1 MPYLLPRP
9 ISTSERMALVLAF
22 GKLSNL
28 EACSVMGGGILKLE
42 TPCERVSVATLKGS
56 ASSLIRRLSGI
67 LKAAPVMDAVDERR
81 TEPTVLINTLAA
93 SMDSIPT
100 LSVSSYDVD
109 EDDHEVIVRSL
120 LDGFREK
127 GFRKIRLLRPKG
139 NELKADDV
147 LSRRALDIIAF
158 AYLSGYGLGPTSW
171 VPDSAPMRARGVRKP
186 EPHSEISLSPRLA
199 GLLLNLAGLSPG
211 KVVLDPFCGSGTI
224 LAEALLQSCRCLGF
238 DSSKE
243 RIRDARRNLSWV
255 ASSLRG
261 AKFDLQTGDAR
272 ELPEILGKTRV
283 DAVVTEPLLL
293 PSLEARPK
301 TEVATSLVQ
310 AAGSVYADSLASAAQ
325 VLSPGGRIVMVVPIV
340 LTMEGKEVS
349 VTLDGRP
356 LGLRLYQPGPISFE
370 YPVRPSFESTRWIRR
385 AVYVFESRP

>member
-1 MPYLLPRP
+1 MPYLLPR
-9 ISTSERMALVLAF
+9 SLSASGKMVFVLAF
-22 GKLSNL
+22 GELSNL
-28 EACSVMGGGILKLE
+28 EACSVMGSEISKLE
-42 TPCERVSVATLKGS
+42 TPCERVSVATLHGS
-56 ASSLIRRLSGI
+56 TSPLIGRLSSV
-67 LKAAPVMDAVDERR
+67 LKAAPLMDVVDERK
-81 TEPTVLINTLAA
+81 TEPASLVDAIAA
-93 SMDSIPT
+93 TMDSVPT

-109 EDDHEVIVRSL
+109 EDDHEVIIRSL
-120 LDGFREK
+120 LDGLREK
-127 GFRKIRLLRPKG
+127 GFSKIRLLRPKG
-139 NELKADDV
+139 NELRADEV
-147 LSRRALDIIAF
+147 LSRRALDIVVF
-158 AYLSGYGLGPTSW
+158 PYHSGYGLGPTSW

-199 GLLLNLAGLSPG
+199 GLLLNLAGVRPG

-224 LAEALLQSCRCLGF
+224 LAEALLRSCRCLGI
-238 DSSKE
+238 DASKD
-243 RIRDARRNLSWV
+243 RVRDARRNLSWV

-272 ELPEILGKTRV
+272 ELPEILGRTRV

-301 TEVATSLVQ
+301 TETASSLVQ
-310 AAGSVYADSLASAAQ
+310 SAGGVYADALASAAE

-356 LGLRLYQPGPISFE
+356 LGLKLYQPGPVSFE

-385 AVYVFESRP
+385 AVYVFESRA